1 MSHDDEVLQQLLT
14 TADTNRV
21 EPSPQFMERMLALT
35 PEATDSST
43 SGPATAGP
51 ASSPSPIKSQ
61 VTRRTVLAAGLL
73 STVAAVV
80 VTVLLWHPSP
90 TWAQV
95 AEAVASKPW
104 IHMHSKDP
112 QGNTRDL
119 WLSLPRDIAAL
130 KSPSLIRHDDHRRG
144 SRLEFDPTTKKLLR
158 LPIEDK
164 ESFES
169 MTTFFRA
176 IFRGDAQLGER
187 LAEDQ
192 IVEQNQR
199 TVTEAGQTWLEHD
212 LTVQRGD
219 KTALCTVRVNPEQRL
234 PVWLRLKAG
243 EMQVQYDFD
252 FPATGPLNIYELD
265 VSRDIAV
272 EDRMPPADLAKIQR
286 SMQSS
291 QRGLD
296 NYMAIMMRGSRQRG
310 GPQNPER
317 IFWRKGDR
325 WRVELVM
332 PMAPPKDA
340 PGAGGDT
347 AAWWRKQMKQIEG
360 LPVLVCDG
368 RKVYRAEFSGNTVS
382 SWKTERVLR
391 SGEGREAA
399 RFFPDAGENLLEYA
413 AYPMLISTA
422 MSTISLDPKGTG
434 GPDKSLLLE
443 LNFTNVDDRAYRKMR
458 CWLDPERQYVV
469 LKSEH
474 SGSPAVDRD
483 PQLVP
488 SQKVYAHE
496 YGEFR
501 QSPRGVWYPTEV
513 VWKNG
518 LTPVSP
524 DKSQPAVPQDLV
536 RSYVLDFEADLPD
549 ELFTTTMRKKE

>member
-14 TADTNRV
+14 TADTDRV

-43 SGPATAGP
+43 RVPATAGSTP
-51 ASSPSPIKSQ
+51 PSPAKSR
-61 VTRRTVLAAGLL
+61 VTRRTLLATALVA
-73 STVAAVV
+73 TVAAVV
-80 VTVLLWHPSP
+80 GTVLLWHPSP

-104 IHMHSKDP
+104 IHMHAKDP

-144 SRLEFDPTTKKLLR
+144 ARLEFDPTTKKLLR

-176 IFRGDAQLGER
+176 IFRGDSQLGER

-192 IVEQNQR
+192 ILEQKQR
-199 TVTEAGQTWLEHD
+199 TVTDAGQTWLEHD
-212 LTVQRGD
+212 LTMQRGD

-252 FPATGPLNIYELD
+252 FPATGPMNIYDLD

-286 SMQSS
+286 SLQSS
-291 QRGLD
+291 QRDFD
-296 NYMAIMMRGSRQRG
+296 NYMAIAMRGNRKRG
-310 GPQNPER
+310 GPQSPER
-317 IFWRKGDR
+317 ILWRKGDR
-325 WRVELVM
+325 WRVELIM
-332 PMAPPKDA
+332 PVALKDTPPMEGDV
-340 PGAGGDT
+340 AG
-347 AAWWRKQMKQIEG
+347 WWRKQIRQIEG

-368 RKVYRAEFSGNTVS
+368 RKVYRSEFRGTTVS
-382 SWKTERVLR
+382 AWKTERVLR
-391 SGEGREAA
+391 SGEGRAAA
-399 RFFPDAGENLLEYA
+399 RSFGDAGENVLEYV
-413 AYPMLISTA
+413 AYPTLIASS

-434 GPDKSLLLE
+434 GPEKSLLLE
-443 LNFTNVDDRAYRKMR
+443 VNLTGGDDRAYRKMR
-458 CWLDPERQYVV
+458 YWLDPERQNVV
-469 LKSEH
+469 LKSEL
-474 SGSPAVDRD
+474 SGCPAVDRD
-483 PQLVP
+483 PQSVP
-488 SQKVYAHE
+488 SQKMYAHE

-524 DKSQPAVPQDLV
+524 DKSQPAEPQDLV